1 MQSFMCKAMW
11 IVTMLDALDTRKS
24 MTGYIFIVYGGAV
37 SLKSSLQKV
46 VALSTTE
53 AEYIAS
59 TKAIKEAL

>member
-11 IVTMLDALDTRKS
+11 IVTMMDALDTRKS
-24 MTGYIFIVYGGAV
+24 MTGYIFTVYGGAV

-59 TKAIKEAL
+59 TEAIKEAL